1 MIIYILLVIII
12 CIILWQFREK
22 VINLIGL
29 FIGIVILIISGYS
42 IYQKIENSSL
52 QDIPY
57 AIINTQ
63 IGNIDIVKKSDSIEC
78 NINGK
83 VISIK
88 EKKASL
94 NSSLQNS
101 YNVGLIGNK
110 SFEHIERLISKSN
123 FNRSDIDEYY
133 INDKLYS
140 SSLFCDIYK
149 HCGEDNDFYILVENT
164 SDKTINYEKF
174 VLTARKKDHSTDLLD
189 VTDRDFRNDRVIRP
203 NEVVGMCY
211 KFPNLRRQKLNI
223 AELTL
228 DINLLGVSK

>member
-1 MIIYILLVIII
+1 MIIYILLIILL
-12 CIILWQFREK
+12 CIILWQFRQK
-22 VINLIGL
+22 VINMIGL
-29 FIGIVILIISGYS
+29 FIGIVVLIISGHF
-42 IYQKIENSSL
+42 IYQKIENVSL
-52 QDIPY
+52 QNIPY

-63 IGNIDIVKKSDSIEC
+63 IGNVDIIKKNDSIEC

-83 VISIK
+83 LFPIE
-88 EKKASL
+88 EKKANLNMSL
-94 NSSLQNS
+94 KNS

-123 FNRSDIDEYY
+123 FNRSDVDEYY
-133 INDKLYS
+133 IGNKLYS
-140 SSLFCDIYK
+140 SSLFRDIYK

-164 SDKTINYEKF
+164 SNKTINYEKF
-174 VLTARKKDHSTDLLD
+174 ILTARKKDHSTDLLD